1 MEQHQNNAQGAA
13 GGRYS
18 ASLSQSQGRS
28 GFSIIFRHPARRDAT
43 DKLGVRVRRGLGTRD
58 RAEAERLRN
67 ELNELLGNA
76 RYHTPAAR
84 ADAEHRFDSRVVEI
98 FYDKMIPEQVNFAQ
112 VREGAIP
119 LPTPEHDGYR
129 HVLLLGTTGA
139 GKTTLVRQLIGT
151 DPATER
157 FPSTSTARTTAHD
170 IEIVLDDGPWR
181 AIVTF
186 MSSDE
191 LREYLNECISA
202 AVLAAWRGERADQV
216 LRRLLI
222 HVNQRH
228 RFNYILGNGPQPL
241 GSEEEEEDDDDDE
254 QPTASGLFDGEDID
268 ATDLDATKRVLDRSV
283 TRLRGLAQTV
293 GAQLRSEIEES
304 DETGDRRVLDEEFED
319 ELDNLLR
326 DDETVHS
333 VADEL
338 MDEIEKRFDLLPR
351 NSRTKIKRTKQGW
364 PVAWEGGWDTDD
376 RDGFLKSIS
385 RFSSNFAPLFGRL
398 LTPLVNGMRV
408 AGPFR
413 PLWTDERQPRL
424 VLLDGEGLGH
434 TPKSS
439 AAVSTSVGER
449 IEKAD
454 AILLVD
460 SATQPMQAAPIA
472 AMREIAA
479 SGNARKMI
487 LAFTHFDEVK
497 GDNLYTRSDKQ
508 NHVLESAEN
517 VLRAIGEDL
526 GSFAER
532 ALRKRVDDAPVFLG
546 GIHKTLQDHRNR
558 RTIKQ
563 LKHMVGAIE
572 AVALDGLETSDAHPV
587 YDRANLGLAVS
598 AAAERFHDDWFPRLG
613 LDQKPGIAKEHWA
626 RIKALTRRLATGMA
640 DEYDSLKPVASL
652 KTELQYQLYLFIQ
665 RPVRWYGGEPP
676 DDDKQAIYENLAK
689 DLTSRIVRLATS
701 RIRQERVPKWQEA
714 HEQRGKGSAS
724 ARADIVGRDI
734 LEPAAPVPSVVAS
747 RTRNEF
753 LRLVTAEF
761 EAACKSCGAKLT

>member
-1 MEQHQNNAQGAA
+1 MGER
-13 GGRYS
+13 RYS

-28 GFSIIFRHPARRDAT
+28 GFSIIFRHPARRDAAN
-43 DKLGVRVRRGLGTRD
+43 KPGVRVRRGLGTRD
-58 RAEAERLRN
+58 QAEAERLRN
-67 ELNELLGNA
+67 ELNQLLANP
-76 RYHTPAAR
+76 RYHTSAAR
-84 ADAEHRFDSRVVEI
+84 ADAEHRFDTRVVEI
-98 FYDKMIPEQVNFAQ
+98 FYDKMIPEVVNFAQ
-112 VREGAIP
+112 VRERAIP
-119 LPTPEHDGYR
+119 LPTREHNGYR
-129 HVLLLGTTGA
+129 QVLLLGTTGA

-157 FPSTSTARTTAHD
+157 FPSTSTARTTVHD
-170 IEIVLDDGPWR
+170 IEIVLDDGPWH

-228 RFNYILGNGPQPL
+228 RFNYILGNGPQPVD
-241 GSEEEEEDDDDDE
+241 SDFDEEDEDE
-254 QPTASGLFDGEDID
+254 DEEQLPAAGLFGGEDLANI
-268 ATDLDATKRVLDRSV
+268 DLDATNRVLEQSV
-283 TRLRGLAQTV
+283 ERLCDLAQAV
-293 GAQLRSEIEES
+293 GAQLKLDTEGS
-304 DETGDRRVLDEEFED
+304 DETDDRRVLDEEFED

-326 DDETVHS
+326 DEETVHEI
-333 VADEL
+333 ADDL
-338 MDEIEKRFDLLPR
+338 MDEIEKRFDLLPKGAQ
-351 NSRTKIKRTKQGW
+351 TKMSRTKQGW
-364 PVAWEGGWDTDD
+364 PIAWEGLWDPDE
-376 RDGFLKSIS
+376 RDGFLKAVS
-385 RFSSNFAPLFGRL
+385 RFSSNYAPLFGQL

-408 AGPFR
+408 AGPFL
-413 PLWTDERQPRL
+413 PTWTDGCRPRL

-439 AAVSTSVGER
+439 AAVSTSVSER

-479 SGNARKMI
+479 TGNARKMI

-497 GDNLYTRSDKQ
+497 GDNLDTSSARAR
-508 NHVLESAEN
+508 HVLESAEN

-532 ALRKRVDDAPVFLG
+532 ALRKQIEAARVFLG
-546 GIHKTLQDHRNR
+546 GIQEVLRDHHKADR

-563 LKHMVGAIE
+563 LKRMVDALE
-572 AVALDGLETSDAHPV
+572 AVVPDRMAAAEAHPV

-598 AAAERFHDDWFPRLG
+598 AAAEKFHDDWFPRLG
-613 LDQKPGIAKEHWA
+613 LDQKPGIIKEHWA

-652 KTELQYQLYLFIQ
+652 KSELRDQLYLFIQ
-665 RPVRWYGGEPP
+665 RPVRWYGGEPS
-676 DDDKQAIYENLAK
+676 DDDKQSIYDALA
-689 DLTSRIVRLATS
+689 DDITGRITRLATS
-701 RIRQERVPKWQEA
+701 RVRQERVPKWQEA
-714 HEQRGKGSAS
+714 HAQRGKHSTFV
-724 ARADIVGRDI
+724 RAHIVGMDI
-734 LEPAAPVPSVVAS
+734 LEPAAPVPSSVAS
-747 RTRNEF
+747 PTRNEF
-753 LRLVTAEF
+753 LRLVTAEV
-761 EAACKSCGAKLT
+761 EAACNSCGAELT

>member
-1 MEQHQNNAQGAA
+1 MSER
-13 GGRYS
+13 RYS

-28 GFSIIFRHPARRDAT
+28 GFSIIFRHPARRDAA
-43 DKLGVRVRRGLGTRD
+43 DKPGVRVRRGLGTRD
-58 RAEAERLRN
+58 RVEAERLRN
-67 ELNELLGNA
+67 ELNEILGRP

-98 FYDKMIPEQVNFAQ
+98 FYDKMIPEQINFTQ
-112 VREGAIP
+112 VRERAIP
-119 LPTPEHDGYR
+119 LPNHEHDGY
-129 HVLLLGTTGA
+129 HQVLLLGTTGA
-139 GKTTLVRQLIGT
+139 GKTTLVRQLTGT

-157 FPSTSTARTTAHD
+157 FPSTSTARTTVHD
-170 IEIVLDDGPWR
+170 IEIVLDEGPWR

-202 AVLAAWRGERADQV
+202 AVLAAWRGERGDQV

-228 RFNYILGNGPQPL
+228 RFNYILGNGPQPAD
-241 GSEEEEEDDDDDE
+241 SDFDEDDEDDEDDE
-254 QPTASGLFDGEDID
+254 QRTASSLFDGEDID
-268 ATDLDATKRVLDRSV
+268 AVDLDATNRVLDRSV
-283 TRLRGLAQTV
+283 TRLRELAQAV
-293 GAQLRSEIEES
+293 GAQLRSDIEDS

-333 VADEL
+333 IADEL

-351 NSRTKIKRTKQGW
+351 NAGTKINRTKQGW
-364 PVAWEGGWDTDD
+364 PVAWEGRWDTDD
-376 RDGFLKSIS
+376 RDGFLKAIS

-408 AGPFR
+408 AGPFC
-413 PLWTDERQPRL
+413 PTWTDGRQPRL

-439 AAVSTSVGER
+439 AAVSTSVSER
-449 IEKAD
+449 IEKTD

-479 SGNARKMI
+479 TGNARKMI

-497 GDNLYTRSDKQ
+497 GDNLDTRSARE

-532 ALRKRVDDAPVFLG
+532 ALRKRIDDAPVFLG
-546 GIHKTLQDHRNR
+546 GIHKTLQGDRNR

-572 AVALDGLETSDAHPV
+572 AVVLDRPETSDAHPV

-598 AAAERFHDDWFPRLG
+598 AAAEKFHDDWFPRLG
-613 LDQKPGIAKEHWA
+613 LDQKPGIIKEHWA

-652 KTELQYQLYLFIQ
+652 KTELQDQLYLFIQ
-665 RPVRWYGGEPP
+665 RPIRWYGGEPS
-676 DDDKQAIYENLAK
+676 DDDKQAIYDTLA
-689 DLTSRIVRLATS
+689 DDITGRITRLATS
-701 RIRQERVPKWQEA
+701 RVKQERVPEWIEA
-714 HEQRGKGSAS
+714 HAQRGRGSTFV
-724 ARADIVGRDI
+724 RANIVGTDI
-734 LEPAAPVPSVVAS
+734 LEPAARVSSSVAS
-747 RTRNEF
+747 PTRNEF
-753 LRLVTAEF
+753 LRLVTAEV
-761 EAACKSCGAKLT
+761 EAACNSCGAKLT

>member
-1 MEQHQNNAQGAA
+1 MTERN
-13 GGRYS
+13 YS

-28 GFSIIFRHPARRDAT
+28 GFSIIFRHPARRDAV
-43 DKLGVRVRRGLGTRD
+43 DKPGVRVRRGLGTRD
-58 RAEAERLRN
+58 RVEAERLRN
-67 ELNELLGNA
+67 ELNELLGNP

-98 FYDKMIPEQVNFAQ
+98 FYDKMIPEQIDFGQ
-112 VREGAIP
+112 VREQAIP
-119 LPTPEHDGYR
+119 LPNHEHDGYR
-129 HVLLLGTTGA
+129 QVLLLGTTGA

-157 FPSTSTARTTAHD
+157 FPSTSTARTTVHD
-170 IEIVLDDGPWR
+170 IEIVLEDGPWH
-181 AIVTF
+181 AVVTF

-202 AVLAAWRGERADQV
+202 AVLAAWRGERGDQV

-228 RFNYILGNGPQPL
+228 RFNYILGNGPQPADTDFD
-241 GSEEEEEDDDDDE
+241 EDDEDDEDDD
-254 QPTASGLFDGEDID
+254 QRTASSLFVGEDID
-268 ATDLDATKRVLDRSV
+268 HVDLDATNRVLDQSV
-283 TRLRGLAQTV
+283 TRLRELAQAV
-293 GAQLRSEIEES
+293 GAQLRSDIEDS
-304 DETGDRRVLDEEFED
+304 DKTGDRRVLDEEFED

-333 VADEL
+333 IADEL
-338 MDEIEKRFDLLPR
+338 MDEIERRFDLLPR
-351 NSRTKIKRTKQGW
+351 NSRTKTRRTKQGW
-364 PVAWEGGWDTDD
+364 PVAWEGRWDTDD

-385 RFSSNFAPLFGRL
+385 RFSSNFAPLFGQL

-408 AGPFR
+408 AGPFC
-413 PLWTDERQPRL
+413 PTWTDGCRPRL

-439 AAVSTSVGER
+439 AAVSTSVSER
-449 IEKAD
+449 IEKTD

-479 SGNARKMI
+479 TGNARKMI

-497 GDNLYTRSDKQ
+497 GDNLDSPSARES
-508 NHVLESAEN
+508 HVLESAEN
-517 VLRAIGEDL
+517 VLRAIGEHL

-532 ALRKRVDDAPVFLG
+532 ALRKRIDDAPVFLG
-546 GIHKTLQDHRNR
+546 GIHKTLQDDRNR

-563 LKHMVGAIE
+563 LKRMVGAIE
-572 AVALDGLETSDAHPV
+572 AVVLDRLETSDAQPV
-587 YDRANLGLAVS
+587 YDRANLGMAVS
-598 AAAERFHDDWFPRLG
+598 AAAENFHDDWFPRLG
-613 LDQKPGIAKEHWA
+613 LDHKPGIIKEHWA

-652 KTELQYQLYLFIQ
+652 KTELQDQLYLFIQ
-665 RPVRWYGGEPP
+665 RPVRWYGGEPS
-676 DDDKQAIYENLAK
+676 DDDKQAIYDALA
-689 DLTSRIVRLATS
+689 DDITGRIIRLATS
-701 RIRQERVPKWQEA
+701 RVRQERVPKWREA
-714 HEQRGKGSAS
+714 HEQRGTGSAS
-724 ARADIVGRDI
+724 VRARIVGKDI

-747 RTRNEF
+747 PTRNEF
-753 LRLVTAEF
+753 LHLVAAEV
-761 EAACKSCGAKLT
+761 EAACKNCGARLT

>member
-1 MEQHQNNAQGAA
+1 MER
-13 GGRYS
+13 RYS

-28 GFSIIFRHPARRDAT
+28 GFSIIFRHPARRDAV
-43 DKLGVRVRRGLGTRD
+43 DKPGVRVRRGLGTRE
-58 RAEAERLRN
+58 RVEAERLRS
-67 ELNELLGNA
+67 ELNEILGNP

-98 FYDKMIPEQVNFAQ
+98 FYDKMIPEPVNFAR
-112 VREGAIP
+112 VRERAIP
-119 LPTPEHDGYR
+119 LPTHEHDGYR
-129 HVLLLGTTGA
+129 QVLLLGTTGA

-151 DPATER
+151 NPGTER
-157 FPSTSTARTTAHD
+157 FPSTSTARTTVHD

-202 AVLAAWRGERADQV
+202 AVLAASRGERREQV

-228 RFNYILGNGPQPL
+228 RFNYILGNGPQPVD
-241 GSEEEEEDDDDDE
+241 SDFDEEDE
-254 QPTASGLFDGEDID
+254 NEEHLTASGLFGGEGLDNI
-268 ATDLDATKRVLDRSV
+268 DLDATNRVLEQSLDR
-283 TRLRGLAQTV
+283 LCDLAQAV
-293 GAQLRSEIEES
+293 GAQLRSNIERS
-304 DETGDRRVLDEEFED
+304 NETDDRRVFDEVFED

-326 DDETVHS
+326 DEESVHE
-333 VADEL
+333 VADAL
-338 MDEIEKRFDLLPR
+338 MVEIEKRFDLLPG
-351 NSRTKIKRTKQGW
+351 SAQTKISRTKQGW
-364 PVAWEGGWDTDD
+364 PVAWEGRWGPDD
-376 RDGFLKSIS
+376 RDGFLSAVS
-385 RFSSNFAPLFGRL
+385 RFSSNYAPRFGQL

-408 AGPFR
+408 AGPFL
-413 PLWTDERQPRL
+413 PSWTDGHQPRL

-439 AAVSTSVGER
+439 AAVSTSVSER

-479 SGNARKMI
+479 TGSARKMI

-497 GDNLYTRSDKQ
+497 GDNLDTPSARAR
-508 NHVLESAEN
+508 HVLESAEN

-532 ALRKRVDDAPVFLG
+532 ALRKRIEGARVFLG
-546 GIHKTLQDHRNR
+546 GIQEVLRDHQKADR

-563 LKHMVGAIE
+563 LKRMVDALE
-572 AVALDGLETSDAHPV
+572 AVVLDRPEAAEARPV

-613 LDQKPGIAKEHWA
+613 LDQKPGIIKEHWA

-652 KTELQYQLYLFIQ
+652 KTELQDQLYLFIQ
-665 RPVRWYGGEPP
+665 RPVRWYGSEPS
-676 DDDKQAIYENLAK
+676 DDDKQAIYDALA
-689 DLTSRIVRLATS
+689 DDITGRIIRLATS
-701 RIRQERVPKWQEA
+701 RVRQERVPKWQEA
-714 HEQRGKGSAS
+714 HAQRGRGSTFI
-724 ARADIVGRDI
+724 RAHIVGRDI
-734 LEPAAPVPSVVAS
+734 LEPAAPVPSAVAS
-747 RTRNEF
+747 PTRNEF
-753 LRLVTAEF
+753 LRLVTTEV
-761 EAACKSCGAKLT
+761 EAACESCDAKLT

>member
-1 MEQHQNNAQGAA
+1 MI
-13 GGRYS
+13 GRKYS

-28 GFSIIFRHPARRDAT
+28 GFSIIFRHPARRDAV
-43 DKLGVRVRRGLGTRD
+43 DKSGVRVRRGLGTRD
-58 RAEAERLRN
+58 RLEAERLRN
-67 ELNELLGNA
+67 ELNVLLGNPQF
-76 RYHTPAAR
+76 HTLASR
-84 ADAEHRFDSRVVEI
+84 ADAEHRFDPRVVEI
-98 FYDKMIPEQVNFAQ
+98 FYDKMIPKQVDFAQ
-112 VREGAIP
+112 VRERAIP
-119 LPTPEHDGYR
+119 LPTHERDGYQQ
-129 HVLLLGTTGA
+129 VLLLGTTGA

-157 FPSTSTARTTAHD
+157 FPSTSTARTTVHD

-202 AVLAAWRGERADQV
+202 AVLAAWRGERTDQV

-241 GSEEEEEDDDDDE
+241 DSEFDEDDEDDEDDE
-254 QPTASGLFDGEDID
+254 QPTASGFFDGKDID
-268 ATDLDATKRVLDRSV
+268 AADLDATKRVLDRSV

-293 GAQLRSEIEES
+293 GAQLRSEIEDS

-351 NSRTKIKRTKQGW
+351 NSRTKIRRTKQGW
-364 PVAWEGGWDTDD
+364 PVAWEGRWDTDD

-408 AGPFR
+408 AGPFC
-413 PLWTDERQPRL
+413 PTWTDGRQPRL

-434 TPKSS
+434 TPRSS
-439 AAVSTSVGER
+439 AAVSTSVSER
-449 IEKAD
+449 IEKTD
-454 AILLVD
+454 AIILVD
-460 SATQPMQAAPIA
+460 SAAQPMQAAPIA

-479 SGNARKMI
+479 TGNARKLL
-487 LAFTHFDEVK
+487 LAYTHFDEVK
-497 GDNLYTRSDKQ
+497 GDNLDTRSARE

-532 ALRKRVDDAPVFLG
+532 ALRKRIDDAPVFLG

-572 AVALDGLETSDAHPV
+572 SVAHARLETGDAHPV

-598 AAAERFHDDWFPRLG
+598 AAAENFHDDWFPRLG
-613 LDQKPGIAKEHWA
+613 LDQKPGIIKEHWA

-652 KTELQYQLYLFIQ
+652 KTELQDQLYLFIQ

-676 DDDKQAIYENLAK
+676 DDDKQAIYDKLAE

-701 RIRQERVPKWQEA
+701 RVRQARVPKWQEA

-724 ARADIVGRDI
+724 DRANIVGRDI

-753 LRLVTAEF
+753 LRIVTAEV
-761 EAACKSCGAKLT
+761 EAACKSCGATLT